1 MSITPSSGWT
11 AARST
16 AIHEAGHAVA
26 AYLLGRTFTSIS
38 VIEDGE
44 AYGRVHSRP
53 PGEWFRPDI
62 EINART
68 RATIEDRVM
77 ISLAGAETEVTWCAR
92 QSDAPENWRDLVN
105 DGAAHDFNGAFGLA
119 SHVADGSVPETEA
132 YIEWLRQRVL
142 NWTGRGPDFDVAA
155 FTPDAPDL
163 VVSHY
168 RDGSSRYWALVGAL
182 ADAVTQAGQ
191 LNWREAREV
200 LRAADPLFIA
210 VEERLKSGVFAASA
224 DAE

>member
-1 MSITPSSGWT
+1 MAAIPVAGWT
-11 AARST
+11 PARST
-16 AIHEAGHAVA
+16 AIHEAAHAVA
-26 AYLLGRTFTSIS
+26 AYLLSRPFTSIS
-38 VIEDGE
+38 VIDDGE
-44 AYGRVHSRP
+44 SYGRVHSQP

-77 ISLAGAETEVTWCAR
+77 ISLAGAETEATWCAR

-105 DGAAHDFNGAFGLA
+105 DGAAHDFGAAFDLA

-142 NWTGRGPDFDVAA
+142 NWTGRGPDFDVTA
-155 FTPDAPDL
+155 FTPDAPAL

-168 RDGSSRYWALVGAL
+168 RNGSSRYWTLVGAL
-182 ADAVTQAGQ
+182 ADAVARAGQ
-191 LNWREAREV
+191 LRWREARTV
-200 LRAADPLFIA
+200 LRDADPLF
-210 VEERLKSGVFAASA
+210 AAIKKFPPAPESTP
-224 DAE
+224 